1 VKHSIPIFV
10 AGTGVARARGPWHS
24 RSLKPPGGGRPLVQA
39 SARTGASERNP
50 CARQAMPLTRTLFVP
65 NERFMAV
72 VQTHRELRVPHR
84 VNDGAVHFQRVTF
97 GHQFCLPMSAS

>member
-1 VKHSIPIFV
+1 
-10 AGTGVARARGPWHS
+10 
-24 RSLKPPGGGRPLVQA
+24 
-39 SARTGASERNP
+39 
-50 CARQAMPLTRTLFVP
+50 MPLTRTLFVP